1 MSKLH
6 GHVAQ
11 SAKTDYANFLA
22 LGDAPMMHGR
32 VCRDPSTKKWRS
44 SGKIKIGGDAQDEAF
59 VNDDAF
65 GVAAVGHASEVFVRR
80 VEGEDHVRAELLK
93 ASLALWAGAVRIDHA
108 ADRGE
113 ITWLVLGNC
122 RADLGHTADDLVTG
136 DNRVIRGHE
145 LAPLVAHRMEIG
157 VADAAEE
164 DLDLHVAVSWIA
176 PLDLGGGQQRC
187 RTGSRVSLGVV
198 RSWMHASR
206 LSPLSRIATKSHTA
220 LVRAGLPFNRRDHGD
235 QEVIRLQ
242 EKATK

>member
-32 VCRDPSTKKWRS
+32 VCRDPSTKKWRG

-93 ASLALWAGAVRIDHA
+93 ASLALWTGAVRIDHA

-113 ITWLVLGNC
+113 ITWLVPGNC
-122 RADLGHTADDLVTG
+122 RADLGHTADNLMAG
-136 DNRVIRGHE
+136 DNRVDSRHE
-145 LAPLVAHRMEIG
+145 LAPLVAHRMQIG
-157 VADAAEE
+157 VANAAEQ
-164 DLDLHVAVSWIA
+164 DFDLHVAISWITT
-176 PLDLGGGQQRC
+176 LDLG
-187 RTGSRVSLGVV
+187 
-198 RSWMHASR
+198 
-206 LSPLSRIATKSHTA
+206 
-220 LVRAGLPFNRRDHGD
+220 
-235 QEVIRLQ
+235 
-242 EKATK
+242 

>member
-22 LGDAPMMHGR
+22 LGNAPVMHGR
-32 VCRDPSTKKWRS
+32 VCRDPSTKKWRG

-65 GVAAVGHASEVFVRR
+65 GVAAVGHASEVFVWR

-93 ASLALWAGAVRIDHA
+93 ASLALWAGTVRIDHA

-122 RADLGHTADDLVTG
+122 RADLGHTADNLMAG
-136 DNRVIRGHE
+136 DNRVDSRHE
-145 LAPLVAHRMEIG
+145 LAPLVAHQMQIG
-157 VADAAEE
+157 VANAAEQNFN
-164 DLDLHVAVSWIA
+164 LHIA
-176 PLDLGGGQQRC
+176 FGWFATVDLGGSQR
-187 RTGSRVSLGVV
+187 RRFAGSGVGLRVVGGWVHS
-198 RSWMHASR
+198 
-206 LSPLSRIATKSHTA
+206 
-220 LVRAGLPFNRRDHGD
+220 
-235 QEVIRLQ
+235 
-242 EKATK
+242 

>member
-32 VCRDPSTKKWRS
+32 VCRDPSTKKWRG

-80 VEGEDHVRAELLK
+80 VEGENHVRTELLK
-93 ASLALWAGAVRIDHA
+93 ASLALRAGAVRIDHA
-108 ADRGE
+108 PDRSE
-113 ITWLVLGNC
+113 IARLVLGNC
-122 RADLGHTADDLVTG
+122 RADFGYAADDLMAG

-145 LAPLVAHRMEIG
+145 LAPLVANRMEIG
-157 VADAAEE
+157 VTDAAKQ
-164 DLDLHVAVSWIA
+164 DFNLHVAVTWIA
-176 PLDLGGGQQRC
+176 TNNLSGRQRRC
-187 RTGSRVSLGVV
+187 R
-198 RSWMHASR
+198 A
-206 LSPLSRIATKSHTA
+206 A
-220 LVRAGLPFNRRDHGD
+220 
-235 QEVIRLQ
+235 
-242 EKATK
+242 